1 MTTHLILC
9 DCIRV
14 CAMQLSE
21 IAIRLYSN
29 VSSDRGVFD
38 VCNHQKKK
46 MPPISPIHAH
56 WNIIGLLP
64 DVNRILLNACN
75 MPTSCLCMI
84 FVCQMMT
91 VPNQFFINAYSNIY
105 FSEAISEIYNRLE
118 WAFAWLFELL
128 FFLNFRHVLPTL
140 HLFWRKNFQKL
151 VFWLNYVQNPSC
163 YMIYSYRVEKRKQAK
178 SLLICCYTDLLTLSH
193 QLVGLNDLWFLTN
206 LIAVAI
212 LICSSL
218 FC

>member
-1 MTTHLILC
+1 
-9 DCIRV
+9 
-14 CAMQLSE
+14 MQLSE

-38 VCNHQKKK
+38 VCNHQK
-46 MPPISPIHAH
+46 MPPIWPIHVH
-56 WNIIGLLP
+56 WNIIGILP
-64 DVNRILLNACN
+64 DVNRIFDQRMQYANLMFMHDFLCVKWWLYQIGSSSTRIPTFIFQKPFLKFITDSNGHSHDYLNC
-75 MPTSCLCMI
+75 C
-84 FVCQMMT
+84 
-91 VPNQFFINAYSNIY
+91 
-105 FSEAISEIYNRLE
+105 
-118 WAFAWLFELL
+118 